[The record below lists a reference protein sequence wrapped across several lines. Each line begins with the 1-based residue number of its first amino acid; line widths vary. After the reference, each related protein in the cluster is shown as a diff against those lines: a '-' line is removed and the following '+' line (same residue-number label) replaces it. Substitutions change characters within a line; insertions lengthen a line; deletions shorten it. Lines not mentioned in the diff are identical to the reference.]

1 MITGR
6 YLHGRLLP
14 SIQEPAGNRRISV
27 DSPVAQKRPVAA
39 DVFESFQIHVAY
51 KDFFPVVRGFSDDA
65 AKGIAE
71 ERRAPEFESLAGSGL
86 ATDVPGLEADSI
98 HHRNINSIRDG
109 VRALNGT
116 PGDRK
121 STRLNSSHLGISYA

>member
-71 ERRAPEFESLAGSGL
+71 ERRAPEFESRSETASCGGCLRELSNSRRLQGFL
-86 ATDVPGLEADSI
+86 PG
-98 HHRNINSIRDG
+98 
-109 VRALNGT
+109 RA
-116 PGDRK
+116 
-121 STRLNSSHLGISYA
+121 RLQR